1 MHKHDLMSCI
11 LSVIS
16 AGRVGHLPVTAPAAI
31 GISFGG
37 QLEWLSVQKPAVQ
50 NSHFIPKTV
59 HFIPK
64 TGCMFAAAFHLII
77 FYHKLPHIS
86 IAYI

>member
-1 MHKHDLMSCI
+1 MTFDE
-11 LSVIS
+11 
-16 AGRVGHLPVTAPAAI
+16 VGAPARL
-31 GISFGG
+31 SGG
-37 QLEWLSVQKPAVQ
+37 PSPAT
-50 NSHFIPKTV
+50 NIPQSKSQQSKIV

-64 TGCMFAAAFHLII
+64 TGCKFAAAFHLII

>member
-1 MHKHDLMSCI
+1 ME
-11 LSVIS
+11 
-16 AGRVGHLPVTAPAAI
+16 GRLGEMRKGEERGLRKGAI
-31 GISFGG
+31 VSSSPQG
-37 QLEWLSVQKPAVQ
+37 QSKSQQSK
-50 NSHFIPKTV
+50 IV

-64 TGCMFAAAFHLII
+64 TGCTFTAAFHLLII

>member
-37 QLEWLSVQKPAVQ
+37 QLEWLSVSQQSK
-50 NSHFIPKTV
+50 IV